1 MLRITRQTDYGIVLL
16 ARFASLPPGTVRN
29 AKDLAAEEGLPA
41 PMASKILKLLG
52 RSGLLAS
59 HRGATGGYSLA
70 RPAREISVAD
80 IIAALEGPI
89 ALTECLGAQE
99 RGCAISASCPTRPN
113 WARINQAIAGALAGV
128 HLDEMLPGAGLA
140 SASLASSSAASPHLH
155 AVQALPAREA

>member
-70 RPAREISVAD
+70 RAAHSISVAE
-80 IIAALEGPI
+80 IITALEGPI

-99 RGCAISASCPTRPN
+99 RGCALSASCPTRPN

-128 HLDEMLPGAGLA
+128 HLDEMLPSAGLPSAGLHGAGLHGV
-140 SASLASSSAASPHLH
+140 P
-155 AVQALPAREA
+155 ALPAREA